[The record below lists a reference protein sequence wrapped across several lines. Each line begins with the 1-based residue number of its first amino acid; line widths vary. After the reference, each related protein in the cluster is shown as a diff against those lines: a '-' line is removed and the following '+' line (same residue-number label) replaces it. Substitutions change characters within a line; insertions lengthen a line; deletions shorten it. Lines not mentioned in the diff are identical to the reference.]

1 MFDILRDIALEM
13 QGIDSQKAELER
25 EKKKLEKRDVDKN
38 EKLII
43 PKYMKKFVSV
53 ITIVYLLSC
62 MGTLPIM
69 FNTEIAL
76 LAIRSVI
83 QIIVAIGILILINI
97 KNKKTEI
104 ASIVLIVIFFVLQNS
119 GLFILANGLRR

>member
-1 MFDILRDIALEM
+1 MFDVLGDIVLEM

-25 EKKKLEKRDVDKN
+25 EKKKLEKRDIDKN

-43 PKYMKKFVSV
+43 PKYIKRFVSV

-69 FNTEIAL
+69 FNTKIAL
-76 LAIRSVI
+76 FAIRSVI

-97 KNKKTEI
+97 KNKKAEI
-104 ASIVLIVIFFVLQNS
+104 ASIVLVVIFYVLQNS
-119 GLFILANGLRR
+119 GLFILANG

>member
-53 ITIVYLLSC
+53 ITIVYLFSC

-104 ASIVLIVIFFVLQNS
+104 VSIVLIVIFFVLQNS
-119 GLFILANGLRR
+119 GLFILANG

>member
-97 KNKKTEI
+97 KKQEN
-104 ASIVLIVIFFVLQNS
+104 
-119 GLFILANGLRR
+119 

>member
-43 PKYMKKFVSV
+43 PKYMKKFISV

-104 ASIVLIVIFFVLQNS
+104 ASIVLIVIFFALQNS
-119 GLFILANGLRR
+119 GLFILANG

>member
-119 GLFILANGLRR
+119 GLLILANG

>member
-119 GLFILANGLRR
+119 GLFILANG

>member
-53 ITIVYLLSC
+53 IIIVYLLSC

-119 GLFILANGLRR
+119 GLFILANG

>member
-25 EKKKLEKRDVDKN
+25 EKKKLEKRDIDKN
-38 EKLII
+38 EKIII

-76 LAIRSVI
+76 LAIRSII

-119 GLFILANGLRR
+119 GLFILANG

>member
-25 EKKKLEKRDVDKN
+25 EKKKLEKRDIDKN

-53 ITIVYLLSC
+53 ITIAYLLSC

-69 FNTEIAL
+69 FNAKIAL

-119 GLFILANGLRR
+119 GLFMLANG

>member
-119 GLFILANGLRR
+119 GLVILANG

>member
-25 EKKKLEKRDVDKN
+25 EKKKLEKRDIDKN
-38 EKLII
+38 EKIII

-76 LAIRSVI
+76 LVIRSII

-119 GLFILANGLRR
+119 GLFILANG